1 MLSKESRK
9 YTFSKGKPSN
19 FLTSF
24 GRGFVMVSLDIN
36 SLLAH
41 IDDLRIFVT
50 DSKIDLLAINQT
62 KLDGSIGDS
71 EISLPG
77 FEVVRRDL
85 PVNGRCGGGVCIY
98 LRTNINYH
106 IRHYLR

>member
-9 YTFSKGKPSN
+9 YTFSKGKPSK

-50 DSKIDLLAINQT
+50 DSKIDILAINET
-62 KLDGSIGDS
+62 KLDSSIGDS

-77 FEVVRRDL
+77 FEVVRREWEMRW
-85 PVNGRCGGGVCIY
+85 RCLYIFTKQHKLSY
-98 LRTNINYH
+98 TA
-106 IRHYLR
+106 